1 MGSCYRGTGRR
12 TLPRVPDWLGEVFSQ
27 KSPDGKLKKAAT
39 DLSLVLR
46 GLQKKCVN
54 QCNGVGLNLLVGAVS
69 MEREGRWRLED
80 WSARDGLQQSLADC
94 HTLIGGQGSKALKQG
109 RAPDPAIQPGGIYPK
124 TAIRELCVSYW
135 QSVFIKVLLKRR
147 TGNNANVHRSNS
159 VQVY

>member
-80 WSARDGLQQSLADC
+80 
-94 HTLIGGQGSKALKQG
+94 
-109 RAPDPAIQPGGIYPK
+109 
-124 TAIRELCVSYW
+124 
-135 QSVFIKVLLKRR
+135 
-147 TGNNANVHRSNS
+147 
-159 VQVY
+159 